1 VPTALVISDY
11 PIVSS
16 MAGVVFR
23 ARYEIELTSWTEFV
37 SWTWSGHS
45 GCRPDVVVADIT
57 GIHVDAAMDAL
68 RHLPAGTSVF
78 LCSLHE
84 NEVRVFRIAEAGPET
99 QPSLPTLMAAAT

>member
-1 VPTALVISDY
+1 MPTALVISDY

-16 MAGVVFR
+16 MARVVFR
-23 ARYEIELTSWTEFV
+23 ARYEIELTSWAEFV
-37 SWTWSGHS
+37 GWAWTGHS
-45 GCRPDVVVADIT
+45 GSRPDIVVADIT
-57 GIHVDAAMDAL
+57 GIDIDAAMDAL

-84 NEVRVFRIAEAGPET
+84 NEVRVFRMAETGPET